1 MCAQLTQRKGSPD
14 SCAPA
19 VHRIGDGV
27 GNLAVKACKQVAC
40 VTFACIRK
48 QNFAFRKHFIAFGA
62 FKPSCHCDYPLGVA
76 CVAYPVEQFTRHI
89 EKDVNIDGTVECLD
103 GASDFLSGA
112 FNSRTRDSIFKDEQ
126 CVCDFCVPR
135 EFRDGF
141 VVESVPVCP

>member
-1 MCAQLTQRKGSPD
+1 MCWHNRTAMS
-14 SCAPA
+14 SW
-19 VHRIGDGV
+19 
-27 GNLAVKACKQVAC
+27 
-40 VTFACIRK
+40 F
-48 QNFAFRKHFIAFGA
+48 
-62 FKPSCHCDYPLGVA
+62 YPLCVA

-112 FNSRTRDSIFKDEQ
+112 FNSRTRDPIFKDEQ
-126 CVCDFCVPR
+126 GVCDFCVLR

>member
-1 MCAQLTQRKGSPD
+1 MRCTIDTEKRLAGFF
-14 SCAPA
+14 APA

-27 GNLAVKACKQVAC
+27 RYL
-40 VTFACIRK
+40 
-48 QNFAFRKHFIAFGA
+48 KHFIAFGT
-62 FKPSCHCDYPLGVA
+62 FKPCCHCDYPLGVA